1 MVKPLLLT
9 AVPEKIFKI
18 SSECMLTLVLS
29 ALPAQ
34 DVLGAPGDGRVGV
47 PGAGAH
53 HPGGSGRLLQRDDGR
68 HLRLLHARGNP
79 QQLHLGPDTHRYTT
93 HTHTKM

>member
-1 MVKPLLLT
+1 
-9 AVPEKIFKI
+9 
-18 SSECMLTLVLS
+18 MLTLPLRAS
-29 ALPAQ
+29 ATPVQ
-34 DVLGAPGDGRVGV
+34 DVLGAPGDGCVGV

-93 HTHTKM
+93 HTQKRSSFSQIRG